1 MIKDKISSQEIIDL
15 VASKAS
21 VSKRASEEFLK
32 MMISSIEDALYAGEQ
47 VKIKNFGTFKLQ
59 WNEPRKSVN
68 IQTGDD
74 ILLAGYHKV
83 TFTPDPILRDLV
95 NEPFAHLE
103 AVELDGESTIDLQK
117 EESSDVALDPL
128 RVFTEQASEI
138 KDLLSEIQA
147 LSPTKQPG
155 LIVGETLETSKE
167 KNVEKGD
174 NQKVRI
180 EIPDYVFV
188 DESSVVESN
197 VSEVKLPEFAEVKP
211 YIFNQSERENVE
223 SEQSVVDYRGS
234 TISESEIL
242 SDDDKA
248 NVNEFDSTSFIDSIK
263 PVRERKTWLMASL
276 LLVLLVGGFI
286 GLYLFNSEVKS
297 CSDKF
302 FSGAKTELVYVKDR
316 ACNWICP
323 KPKQAPRPEVLIV
336 PKDTLVNDSAI
347 DNDVDSLQLLF
358 DNPRIYTEFIATE
371 QLRKSSRLTLISLKY
386 YGTKDFWVYIYEA
399 NKERISNPDD
409 ISSGTLIRIPKL
421 DSRLIDASNPRCMK
435 KAKELHDQYVK
446 R

>member
-21 VSKRASEEFLK
+21 VSKRAAEEFLK

-68 IQTGDD
+68 IQTGED

-83 TFTPDPILRDLV
+83 TFTPDLILKDLV

-103 AVELDGESTIDLQK
+103 AVELDGENSIDLQK
-117 EESSDVALDPL
+117 EESSDVVLDPL

-138 KDLLSEIQA
+138 KNLLSEIQA
-147 LSPTKQPG
+147 LSIAERPIVVDEEDSESTK
-155 LIVGETLETSKE
+155 VENDKKE
-167 KNVEKGD
+167 N
-174 NQKVRI
+174 NRI
-180 EIPDYVFV
+180 ARVEIPDYVFV
-188 DESSVVESN
+188 DEPSVVESG
-197 VSEVKLPEFAEVKP
+197 VDEVVLSEAVEEKS
-211 YIFNQSERENVE
+211 YIFNQPEKEEDALERLVAGYE
-223 SEQSVVDYRGS
+223 GS
-234 TISESEIL
+234 TISEPEVL
-242 SDDDKA
+242 HVDD
-248 NVNEFDSTSFIDSIK
+248 NEFDSTSFIDSIK
-263 PVRERKTWLMASL
+263 PVKRRRTWLMVL
-276 LLVLLVGGFI
+276 LPLVFLVGGLI
-286 GLYLFNSEVKS
+286 GLYLFNSCVRS
-297 CSDKF
+297 SSDKVML
-302 FSGAKTELVYVKDR
+302 GAMTELVLVKDR
-316 ACNWICP
+316 VCSWICP
-323 KPKQAPRPEVLIV
+323 KPQRAPRTEVLIV
-336 PKDTLVNDSAI
+336 PKDTLATDSVVE
-347 DNDVDSLQLLF
+347 NDVDSLQLLF
-358 DNPRIYTEFIATE
+358 DNPRVYTEFIATV

-435 KAKELHDQYVK
+435 KAKELHDKYVK

>member
-21 VSKRASEEFLK
+21 VSKRAAEEFLK

-68 IQTGDD
+68 IQTGGD

-83 TFTPDPILRDLV
+83 TFVPDSILKDLV

-103 AVELDGESTIDLQK
+103 PVELDDESTTDLQK

-128 RVFTEQASEI
+128 RVFTEQATEI

-147 LSPTKQPG
+147 LSPAKQ
-155 LIVGETLETSKE
+155 LILIDGENLETSKE
-167 KNVEKGD
+167 KEVDRSN

-188 DESSVVESN
+188 DEPSVVESN
-197 VSEVKLPEFAEVKP
+197 VDKAELTEPQEIKSYIYNQLEKKNVEYEQYVVDFKESTLIASEV
-211 YIFNQSERENVE
+211 IQSEENAV
-223 SEQSVVDYRGS
+223 
-234 TISESEIL
+234 
-242 SDDDKA
+242 
-248 NVNEFDSTSFIDSIK
+248 EFDSTSFIDSIK
-263 PVRERKTWLMASL
+263 PIRKRKTWLMASL
-276 LLVLLVGGFI
+276 LLVFLVGGFI
-286 GLYLFNSEVKS
+286 SLYLFNSGVKS
-297 CSDKF
+297 SSDKF
-302 FSGAKTELVYVKDR
+302 LSGAMNELVYVKD
-316 ACNWICP
+316 CVSNWICP
-323 KPKQAPRPEVLIV
+323 KPKRAPRTEVLIV
-336 PKDTLVNDSAI
+336 PKDTLSAASI
-347 DNDVDSLQLLF
+347 NDNDVDSLQLLF
-358 DNPRIYTEFIATE
+358 DNPRVYTEFIATE
-371 QLRKSSRLTLISLKY
+371 QLRRSSRLTLISLKY
-386 YGTKDFWVYIYEA
+386 YGAKDFWVYIYEA

-421 DSRLIDASNPRCMK
+421 DSRLIDASNPRCIK